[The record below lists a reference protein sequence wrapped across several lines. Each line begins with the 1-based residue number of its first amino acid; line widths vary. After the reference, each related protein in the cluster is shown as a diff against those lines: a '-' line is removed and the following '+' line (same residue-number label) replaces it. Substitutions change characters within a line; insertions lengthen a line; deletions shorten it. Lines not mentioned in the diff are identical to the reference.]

1 MKIKVHRRVSLTPR
15 DFLLLEGLYEN
26 VVLSFPQV
34 WRKVFG
40 GRAKATALNRL
51 ARLEAMDFISRWKV
65 PRLKAGCA
73 GDEIL
78 VVFQITRK
86 GIRALEKWQP
96 SRAYRNTPVGLNGYS
111 LLHDVLLVDVMDA
124 LRGKIPGAK
133 VTNASLLP
141 ARIEANVVHPD
152 AVIELAGGKERWAV
166 ELELTAKTERRYREI
181 VLRYRL
187 DRAFTRVLYVLE
199 TPRVENKLARVLGTK
214 PGRLSPNPSTEKFI
228 CVYLAELF
236 PKSER
241 EPCMAVK
248 DIKQPKGEHAA

>member
-15 DFLLLEGLYEN
+15 DYFLLEELYEN

-34 WRKVFG
+34 WRKVFE

-73 GDEIL
+73 GGEIL
-78 VVFQITRK
+78 VVFQVTRK

-96 SRAYRNTPVGLNGYS
+96 GKEYRERPLGLNGYS
-111 LLHDVLLVDVMDA
+111 LLHDVLLVDVMDV
-124 LRGKIPGAK
+124 LRGKIPGSK

-141 ARIEANVVHPD
+141 PREEANVVQPD
-152 AVIELAGGKERWAV
+152 AVIELAEGRERWAV

-199 TPRVENKLARVLGTK
+199 MPRVENKLARVLGTK
-214 PGRLSPNPSTEKFI
+214 PGRLSLNPPTEKFL

-236 PKSER
+236 P
-241 EPCMAVK
+241 
-248 DIKQPKGEHAA
+248 QPKGEPRMETKTINNKNGETAA